1 MKTDIRARLLLL
13 TLAPAALTAG
23 VLATYLIT
31 TRIQDFEK
39 SLRERSQTIANQ
51 LAFACA
57 DGVASGNKEVLN
69 ALARSAFQEADVKA
83 VLIQDASGNR
93 LVSLGKD
100 NSVAPAVPASPYCL
114 SKPRSTAIRWR
125 FMVVR
130 PRLLPLA
137 GLAWQSPATG
147 C

>member
-51 LAFACA
+51 LAFA
-57 DGVASGNKEVLN
+57 
-69 ALARSAFQEADVKA
+69 
-83 VLIQDASGNR
+83 
-93 LVSLGKD
+93 
-100 NSVAPAVPASPYCL
+100 
-114 SKPRSTAIRWR
+114 
-125 FMVVR
+125 
-130 PRLLPLA
+130 
-137 GLAWQSPATG
+137 
-147 C
+147 